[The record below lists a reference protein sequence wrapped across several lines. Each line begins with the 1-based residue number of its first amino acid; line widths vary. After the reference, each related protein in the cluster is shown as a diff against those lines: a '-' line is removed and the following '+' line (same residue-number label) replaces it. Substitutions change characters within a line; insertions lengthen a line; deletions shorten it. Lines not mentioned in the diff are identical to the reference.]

1 MWRLF
6 KEIVCIDNDNIGK
19 KQQSQHCT
27 KTGKHSWCQG
37 GNYNLNYYHGYC
49 YQNALGQLPWIF
61 QMISSISNVTY
72 QKKH

>member
-49 YQNALGQLPWIF
+49 Y
-61 QMISSISNVTY
+61 
-72 QKKH
+72 